1 MENIVEKLNL
11 SIELINKRKTLQEKV
26 QELSQYNNYLNTK
39 QMNYYTFKYE
49 NSMPAITFFHVLSFI
64 AMLLFMMNTVV
75 SIFVQVYN
83 NWVFQ
88 QNLNTL
94 KRYSNSGMIGG
105 ISNMSYQVD
114 YSGIFL
120 FSILTVVAFVVCIV
134 TTNMK
139 KKRYAQYLQQD
150 NQYRSMCQSK
160 VGEYQKA
167 VEELNSFEAYMSNP
181 QICVIPKDYWDNAL
195 EISGYIRNGVAK
207 TVEEAIRLLPPKK
220 TETNNIVFCQYCG
233 TQNIGAG
240 GFCVK
245 CGQKLI

>member
-1 MENIVEKLNL
+1 MGNIVEKLNL
-11 SIELINKRKTLQEKV
+11 SIELINKRKNLQEKV

-39 QMNYYTFKYE
+39 QMDYYTFKHE
-49 NSMPAITFFHVLSFI
+49 NSMPVITFFHVLSFI
-64 AMLLFMMNTVV
+64 ATLLFMVNTVI
-75 SIFVQVYN
+75 SIIIQIYN

-94 KRYSNSGMIGG
+94 KSMIGSG
-105 ISNMSYQVD
+105 IGNTSYQVD
-114 YSGIFL
+114 FSGIFL
-120 FSILTVVAFVVCIV
+120 FALLTVIAIIICIV
-134 TTNMK
+134 TNNMK
-139 KKRYAQYLQQD
+139 KKRYAQYIQKD

-160 VGEYQKA
+160 VEEYQKV
-167 VEELNSFEAYMSNP
+167 VEELNSFEAYMSNS

-220 TETNNIVFCQYCG
+220 AETKNTAFCQYCG
-233 TQNIGAG
+233 TQNIGTG
-240 GFCVK
+240 SFCVK